1 MVWTVPVHRSRRDSM
16 PLPEEHH
23 RFTYED
29 YQTWPDDERWEILDG
44 KAYNMTPAPTT
55 RHQRIVGNIYHL
67 LRTMLGGRR
76 CLPGI
81 APTDVVLSAYD
92 VVQPDVFV
100 VCDPSKITEKN
111 IQGAPDL
118 IVEVLSPATARKDR
132 WEKRALYQRFGVLEY
147 LLVDPDGEYVE
158 RYSLGEGGRYDQGGV
173 FSAEETLTLSS
184 IEQVDIPLSEVF

>member
-1 MVWTVPVHRSRRDSM
+1 M

-67 LRTMLGGRR
+67 LRTMLAGRR
-76 CLPGI
+76 GLPGI

-158 RYSLGEGGRYDQGGV
+158 RYSLGEGGRYDQGEV
-173 FSAEETLTLSS
+173 FSAEETLTLRS
-184 IEQVDIPLSEVF
+184 IGHIRIPLSGVFEGESSNHG